1 MADVRVRR
9 VEFEGPAAAGV
20 PIPIRVGVNNNET
33 AAFSW
38 EEKTCNTGGEYGH
51 KTDVT
56 LVIRDAA
63 GEKVFDETVRECVP
77 RNRVGQMLGAN
88 AAVEFD
94 PELPAGEYTV
104 EATVSVIKE
113 ERTHS
118 STPRSLTV
126 EEDSSALPGGD
137 DPGGSNP
144 FGGGGDDQSDDGG
157 NNPFGGSGDALGL
170 PNSKVVLALVA
181 LLAIAWLAN
190 SASNTAEAFT

>member
-1 MADVRVRR
+1 VADVRVRR
-9 VEFEGPAAAGV
+9 VEFEGPAASGRPF
-20 PIPIRVGVNNNET
+20 PIHVGVNNNET

-38 EEKTCNTGGEYGH
+38 EEKTCNVGGEYGH

-56 LVIRDAA
+56 LTVRDAA
-63 GEKVFDETVRECVP
+63 GEAVFQETKRRCVP

-88 AAVEFD
+88 AQVTFE
-94 PELPAGEYTV
+94 PELPAGDYTAK
-104 EATVSVIKE
+104 ATVSVIQE

-126 EEDSSALPGGD
+126 TEDTDDLAGGD

-144 FGGGGDDQSDDGG
+144 WGGGGDDQSADGG
-157 NNPFGGSGDALGL
+157 DSENPFGGGDNPLNL
-170 PNSKVVLALVA
+170 PNPDI
-181 LLAIAWLAN
+181 LLAVAWLAN